1 MDGSNLIGSFG
12 YSYSFYLYFCT
23 HMFSKA
29 QTDILL
35 SKIRDGIAMTGGEK
49 LNLIA
54 LLSIPSILAQ
64 VTNVMMFFIDQAMV
78 GSLGAEAPAAIGL
91 VESTIWL
98 FGSLAGAISMGFS
111 VQTAHFIGANDFG
124 KARDVV
130 RHALVCCM
138 SLSLFI
144 MLTALCISGP
154 LPLWLGG
161 GADIAPSASTY
172 FLVFSLAI
180 PFMQL
185 NNLSSAML
193 KCEGNM
199 RISSMLSVVLC
210 VLDVIFNFLLIFPT
224 REVDFWG
231 ITITIW
237 GAGLDVMGAALGT
250 AIAYVIIS
258 ITQAWFAFYR
268 SEILGIMRGTRSNF
282 TNNFNWDY
290 VRNAV
295 KISAPMALQSALMSG
310 AQIVSTMIVAPLGNF
325 AIAANTFAITAESL
339 CYMPGYGI
347 GDAATTLVGQSIGAK
362 RKELCR
368 SFARMT
374 VFSGMVVMAL
384 TGVVMYVAAPQ
395 LMDLMTPI
403 TTIRDLGA
411 DCLRIEAFAEP
422 FFAAS
427 IVSYCVCVGAGDT
440 FKPALMN
447 LCSMWLVRL
456 TLAGLLAKS
465 YGLQGVWFAMAVE
478 LTFRGTIFLVRIF
491 RGRWMKS
498 ITYE

>member
-1 MDGSNLIGSFG
+1 
-12 YSYSFYLYFCT
+12 
-23 HMFSKA
+23 MFSKA

-35 SKIRDGIAMTGGEK
+35 CKIRDGVAMTGGEK

-54 LLSIPSILAQ
+54 LLSIPSIMAQ

-111 VQTAHFIGANDFG
+111 VQTSHFIGANDFT

-130 RHALVCCM
+130 RHGLVCCFL
-138 SLSLFI
+138 LSLFI
-144 MLTALCISGP
+144 MMIAVLISGP

-161 GADIAPSASTY
+161 GTDIAPSASTY
-172 FLVFSLAI
+172 FLIFSLAV

-210 VLDVIFNFLLIFPT
+210 VSDMILNFLLIFPT
-224 REVDFWG
+224 RQVELLG
-231 ITITIW
+231 LTLTIP

-250 AIAYVIIS
+250 AIAYIMTS
-258 ITQAWFAFYR
+258 LTQAWFAFYR
-268 SEILGIMRGTRSNF
+268 SDILGVMRVARNEKWKL
-282 TNNFNWDY
+282 NWSY
-290 VRNAV
+290 IYNAV
-295 KISAPMALQSALMSG
+295 KISVPMAFQSTLMSG

-347 GDAATTLVGQSIGAK
+347 GDAATTLVGQSIGAR
-362 RKELCR
+362 RKDLCR

-384 TGVVMYVAAPQ
+384 MGVIMYIAAPE
-395 LMDLMTPI
+395 LMGLMTPI
-403 TTIRDLGA
+403 DGIRDLGA

-427 IVSYCVCVGAGDT
+427 IVCYCVCVGAGDT
-440 FKPALMN
+440 LKPAVMN
-447 LCSMWLVRL
+447 LGSMWFVRL
-456 TLAGLLAKS
+456 TLAAVLAKT

-478 LTFRGTIFLVRIF
+478 LTFRGSIFLIRLF
-491 RGRWMKS
+491 RGKWMKS
-498 ITYE
+498 IVE